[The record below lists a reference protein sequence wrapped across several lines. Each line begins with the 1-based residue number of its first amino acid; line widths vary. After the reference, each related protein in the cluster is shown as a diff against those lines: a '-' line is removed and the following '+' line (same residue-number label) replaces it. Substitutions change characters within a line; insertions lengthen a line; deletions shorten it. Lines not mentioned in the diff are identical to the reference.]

1 MNRLL
6 LLLSLCLAWLI
17 PSPASASGAIHIYVG
32 APGRNK
38 VPIALPSPVSDHPK
52 AAEFYSVVQRDL
64 VLSGWFEVI
73 EEAAYVEPKGTG
85 IRPGQFNFDDW
96 DVPGAVALAKMGLSA
111 KGADQLRA
119 EVWVYDVPGRR
130 RLRATALT
138 VDAQSWR
145 SLAHR
150 MANEIIYQ
158 VTGQK
163 GPFNTRFTYARK
175 TKTGKEIGV
184 VDFDGHAQRGITS
197 NGSINLKPIWSPSGT
212 ELSFTSYRE
221 EPDLYVADLKQGKI
235 RRLSNR
241 MGINVGGVWSP
252 DRTKMALTLAP
263 DGNPTSTSSTPSPGK
278 RSSD

>member
-1 MNRLL
+1 MTSSCRDGSKSSRKPPTSAQGHQHSARAVQLRRL
-6 LLLSLCLAWLI
+6 
-17 PSPASASGAIHIYVG
+17 
-32 APGRNK
+32 GR
-38 VPIALPSPVSDHPK
+38 PWRGGSCQDRA
-52 AAEFYSVVQRDL
+52 QRE
-64 VLSGWFEVI
+64 G
-73 EEAAYVEPKGTG
+73 
-85 IRPGQFNFDDW
+85 R
-96 DVPGAVALAKMGLSA
+96 
-111 KGADQLRA
+111 DQRA

-130 RLRATALT
+130 RLGATALT

-221 EPDLYVADLKQGKI
+221 GNPDLYVADLKQGKI

-263 DGNPTSTSSTPSPGK
+263 DGNPDIYLIDPISGQKIKRLTTSSGIDVAPCWSP
-278 RSSD
+278 DE

>member
-111 KGADQLRA
+111 ACACRQ
-119 EVWVYDVPGRR
+119 
-130 RLRATALT
+130 
-138 VDAQSWR
+138 
-145 SLAHR
+145 
-150 MANEIIYQ
+150 
-158 VTGQK
+158 
-163 GPFNTRFTYARK
+163 
-175 TKTGKEIGV
+175 
-184 VDFDGHAQRGITS
+184 
-197 NGSINLKPIWSPSGT
+197 
-212 ELSFTSYRE
+212 
-221 EPDLYVADLKQGKI
+221 
-235 RRLSNR
+235 
-241 MGINVGGVWSP
+241 VGGVDGFEGEVVALQFDGAAGLFLLRHETPTGNRDEWRCAIAQPASYAATSP
-252 DRTKMALTLAP
+252 P
-263 DGNPTSTSSTPSPGK
+263 CSVE
-278 RSSD
+278 